1 MELFNIVIHSLLT
14 LGGFF
19 YGRNKLDKIAD
30 WLYENATVLMGA
42 GFAFLISMLTHK
54 EGKCMDRLG
63 SSFLCSLFSTG
74 LYYGIVSFFPSVP
87 NVAAV
92 AIGSF
97 VGFFGVDECKM
108 MLLDRIKILIGSAK
122 KGSDDETE

>member
-1 MELFNIVIHSLLT
+1 M
-14 LGGFF
+14 
-19 YGRNKLDKIAD
+19 DKIAE
-30 WLYENATVLMGA
+30 WLNENASVLMGA

-54 EGKCMDRLG
+54 EGKCMDRLS

-97 VGFFGVDECKM
+97 VGFFGVDECKRM
-108 MLLDRIKILIGSAK
+108 ILDRLKSLIGSGR
-122 KGSDDETE
+122 KGGHDEE